1 MEFMEEM
8 TMTMWM
14 VFWIGEIV
22 APPGGDSVVGGSS
35 VGAQRELLAAPPL
48 RARCCRSSML
58 L

>member
-8 TMTMWM
+8 TMTVWM

-35 VGAQRELLAAPPL
+35 VGAQWEVTNPPVGPTIL
-48 RARCCRSSML
+48 
-58 L
+58 